1 MAGPAAPHHDEGMT
15 NPDPTIE
22 ATGAAESMA
31 SEPTPSSARREDTL
45 DRFFAK
51 VRDLGIV
58 RRSDDRW
65 LSGSCSGIA
74 AHYGVDPLLVR
85 AATVGLAILGGLGFT
100 LYVLAWALLP
110 DSSGRIRAED
120 GIRDG
125 DAGGIVLL
133 VLIALG
139 LLPHGSGWAATPFVL
154 LAVAAVVWAIVAMNG
169 QRGSAPVT
177 APSTSGSW
185 QSVATAP
192 PPPPTGAPT
201 TTIGAPLSGPT
212 TVTTGA
218 PVSSGYP
225 ARVANPSR
233 PPREPRPPRTPR
245 PRRPG
250 GFAVTL
256 LGAGLAVL
264 AYQAGSNL
272 AVSQAWTQGTP
283 EFFGVL
289 WALVAA
295 SATALVVGLRGWR
308 APMLGLTVVVLAF
321 ATATSSFMPSVPW
334 RGGVGDHTFTPT
346 VTLAPAYT
354 TGVGE
359 LDLDLTQLPPSAL
372 DGARTSIRVGA
383 GSVTIRV
390 PKGVHLVVDAQV
402 GLGSLTVESADGRKT
417 FSRDGGGFST
427 TADAGSGTRTVHLD
441 LQLGLGEAT
450 IKEQS

>member
-1 MAGPAAPHHDEGMT
+1 MARLAAPHHDEGMT

-22 ATGAAESMA
+22 ATGTADTMA
-31 SEPTPSSARREDTL
+31 SGPTPPSARREDAL

-65 LSGSCSGIA
+65 LSGSCAGIA
-74 AHYGVDPLLVR
+74 AHFGVDPLLVR
-85 AATVGLAILGGLGFT
+85 AVVVGLAVLGGLGVT
-100 LYVLAWALLP
+100 LYLLAWALLP
-110 DSSGRIRAED
+110 DGSGRIRAED

-125 DAGGIVLL
+125 DAGGIALL
-133 VLIALG
+133 VVVALG
-139 LLPHGSGWAATPFVL
+139 LLPHGTGWAAPFFVL
-154 LAVAAVVWAIVAMNG
+154 LAVAAVVWGVAALNG
-169 QRGSAPVT
+169 QRGSA
-177 APSTSGSW
+177 
-185 QSVATAP
+185 SVATPGTVAAAG
-192 PPPPTGAPT
+192 TGAAPGTVPGPGTVAGPGTVGGPMPT
-201 TTIGAPLSGPT
+201 DY
-212 TVTTGA
+212 
-218 PVSSGYP
+218 PV
-225 ARVANPSR
+225 RVANPSR
-233 PPREPRPPRTPR
+233 PPREPRPPRTPK

-256 LGAGLAVL
+256 VGVGLAVL

-308 APMLGLTVVVLAF
+308 APMLGLTVVVLGF
-321 ATATSSFMPSVPW
+321 ATVTSTFMPSVPW

-346 VTLAPAYT
+346 VALAPAYT
-354 TGVGE
+354 TGAGE
-359 LDLDLTQLPPSAL
+359 LDLDLTQLSPSVL
-372 DGARTSIRVGA
+372 DGAHTSVHVGM
-383 GSVTIRV
+383 GNVTIQV
-390 PKGVHLVVDAQV
+390 PRGVHLVVDARV

-417 FSRDGGGFST
+417 FTREGGGFST
-427 TADAGSGTRTVHLD
+427 TVDAGTGARTIHLD

>member
-1 MAGPAAPHHDEGMT
+1 M
-15 NPDPTIE
+15 
-22 ATGAAESMA
+22 
-31 SEPTPSSARREDTL
+31 
-45 DRFFAK
+45 
-51 VRDLGIV
+51 
-58 RRSDDRW
+58 
-65 LSGSCSGIA
+65 
-74 AHYGVDPLLVR
+74 
-85 AATVGLAILGGLGFT
+85 
-100 LYVLAWALLP
+100 
-110 DSSGRIRAED
+110 
-120 GIRDG
+120 
-125 DAGGIVLL
+125 
-133 VLIALG
+133 
-139 LLPHGSGWAATPFVL
+139 
-154 LAVAAVVWAIVAMNG
+154 
-169 QRGSAPVT
+169 
-177 APSTSGSW
+177 
-185 QSVATAP
+185 
-192 PPPPTGAPT
+192 
-201 TTIGAPLSGPT
+201 
-212 TVTTGA
+212 
-218 PVSSGYP
+218 
-225 ARVANPSR
+225 
-233 PPREPRPPRTPR
+233 
-245 PRRPG
+245 
-250 GFAVTL
+250 TL

-359 LDLDLTQLPPSAL
+359 LDLDLTQLSPSVG
-372 DGARTSIRVGA
+372 DGARTSVRVGA
-383 GSVTIRV
+383 GSVTIQV

-427 TADAGSGTRTVHLD
+427 TVDAGSGTRTVHLD